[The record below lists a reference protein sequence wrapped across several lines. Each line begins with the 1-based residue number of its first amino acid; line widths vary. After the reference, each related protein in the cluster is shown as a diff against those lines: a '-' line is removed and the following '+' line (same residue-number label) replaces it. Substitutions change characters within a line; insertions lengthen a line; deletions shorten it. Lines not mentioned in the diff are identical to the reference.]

1 VAGAGSPALA
11 QAPFG
16 GNLYQPPVSPYL
28 NILRAGAPP
37 GLNYYNI
44 VQPQFQFGNQISQLQ
59 MNQQQLAGA
68 ALGTTTGHPVQFG
81 SYLHYYSRGIGVGTG
96 TFSGGYRV
104 GLGAGGTLGGGLQAP
119 SQLGSPGGLGRAPAV
134 PSTSGR

>member
-11 QAPFG
+11 QTPFG

-28 NILRAGAPP
+28 NILRTGAPP
-37 GLNYYNI
+37 ALNYYNI

-59 MNQQQLAGA
+59 MSQQQLPGA

-96 TFSGGYRV
+96 TLSGGYRA
-104 GLGAGGTLGGGLQAP
+104 GPGA
-119 SQLGSPGGLGRAPAV
+119 GRAPAG